1 MLRESPE
8 RRLDGLFEKPPLLTV
23 ACSHS
28 HIRRLAD
35 ECSVPMPIIDVAHQ
49 HLITARANGGDQLDW
64 SSMVAG
70 QRMSAGLPPFTKKV
84 SPRGAPFSTRC

>member
-1 MLRESPE
+1 
-8 RRLDGLFEKPPLLTV
+8 
-23 ACSHS
+23 
-28 HIRRLAD
+28 
-35 ECSVPMPIIDVAHQ
+35 MPIIDVAHQ

-84 SPRGAPFSTRC
+84 SRRGALFRRDADSSGWCGRSVVKVTAI